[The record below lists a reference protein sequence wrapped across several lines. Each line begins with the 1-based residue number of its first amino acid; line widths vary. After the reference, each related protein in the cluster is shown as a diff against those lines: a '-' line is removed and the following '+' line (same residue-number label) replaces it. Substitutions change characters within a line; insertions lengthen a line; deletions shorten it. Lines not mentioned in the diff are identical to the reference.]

1 MHGNDL
7 VARLGGDEFLIFT
20 TADSADA
27 AVRELG
33 QRLLATLSQPVRL
46 GHHELSVTASM
57 GVARFPKDGND
68 LGTLM
73 RQADLAM
80 YGAKDAGRNRLEF
93 FSEAMLAKA
102 QSRLGLEIEL
112 RRALAPP
119 GEVVAP
125 GRAEADFERPES
137 LAAIVRAAAADVVVN
152 AAGDT
157 DVDRAEREPERA
169 QRLNADAPAV
179 LAREAASRGAWLV
192 HYSSD
197 YVFDGSGGEPWS
209 EEASMAP
216 LNAYGRSK
224 RDGEIAVRTSG
235 CRHLLVR
242 TSWIHAPRRD
252 NFVTKVLRLA
262 HERKRLE
269 VVDDQVGA
277 PTGADL
283 VADLTAHMLRTALRR
298 PELAGT
304 YHAAAAGA
312 TSRLECARL
321 VVALS
326 RRYPGWLLGA
336 EAIDGIPSGCTP
348 VAATRPLNSRLD
360 TRRLQRAFE
369 LALPAWQAGVERTV
383 AEALAPMGPT
393 Q

>member
-1 MHGNDL
+1 MKIL
-7 VARLGGDEFLIFT
+7 LFGG
-20 TADSADA
+20 S
-27 AVRELG
+27 G
-33 QRLLATLSQPVRL
+33 QI
-46 GHHELSVTASM
+46 GW
-57 GVARFPKDGND
+57 
-68 LGTLM
+68 
-73 RQADLAM
+73 
-80 YGAKDAGRNRLEF
+80 
-93 FSEAMLAKA
+93 
-102 QSRLGLEIEL
+102 EL
-112 RRALAPP
+112 RRALAPL

-197 YVFDGSGGEPWS
+197 YVFDGSGDEPWS

-283 VADLTAHMLRTALRR
+283 VADLTAHMLRMAVRR
-298 PELAGT
+298 PELSGT

-312 TSRLECARL
+312 ANRLACARL
-321 VVALS
+321 IVELARRLRPAL
-326 RRYPGWLLGA
+326 LLEADAIEGVTTARLAAGA
-336 EAIDGIPSGCTP
+336 A
-348 VAATRPLNSRLD
+348 RPLNSRLD
-360 TRRLQRAFE
+360 TRHLRRAFE
-369 LALPAWQAGVERTV
+369 LAPPAWQPGVARTV
-383 AEALAPMGPT
+383 AELLAASKVT
-393 Q
+393 L